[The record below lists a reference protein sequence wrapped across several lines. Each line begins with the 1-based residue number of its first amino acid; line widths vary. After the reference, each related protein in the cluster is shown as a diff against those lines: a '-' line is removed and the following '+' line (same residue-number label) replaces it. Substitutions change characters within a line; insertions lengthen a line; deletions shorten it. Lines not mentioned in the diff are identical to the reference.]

1 MKYFSMFFL
10 LCHLLVGMAEESVP
24 SQELSD
30 LLAAEK
36 RMKETS
42 SEDLLAA
49 QKYAEEKVAKRLA
62 RDQEL
67 EIFTKGARMLV
78 ANNDLPAANQL
89 RDDLVGR
96 WHLDV
101 YMTNKKLYILL
112 QEFSNI
118 KNDIIKSELLRSV
131 VKEILGRPK
140 LAPVPNQVLA
150 IRFLTTNLETFPVE
164 GLDKLQ
170 RESNKVFVQCV
181 SQWAAEILPDD
192 QIPKSVSFNLVPAG
206 GNYPA
211 GVSPESI
218 KEPDIRADYEKML
231 AEEERKNVMR
241 RVQWQIDH
249 SAKLHFPKIF
259 QYINELN
266 KNNPKVKREIFD
278 QIDAIVI
285 PEKECKM
292 WLMKTLA
299 TAFGYK

>member
-1 MKYFSMFFL
+1 MKYSSIFFL
-10 LCHLLVGMAEESVP
+10 LCHLLVGTAEESVR

-30 LLAAEK
+30 LLAVEK
-36 RMKETS
+36 KMKETS

-62 RDQEL
+62 REQEL
-67 EIFTKGARMLV
+67 EIFTKGVRLLV
-78 ANNDLPAANQL
+78 ANNDLSAANQL

-101 YMTNKKLYILL
+101 YMTNKKLCILL

-118 KNDIIKSELLRSV
+118 KNDIIKSELVRSV
-131 VKEILGRPK
+131 VREILDRQK

-150 IRFLTTNLETFPVE
+150 IRFLMTNLETFPAE

-170 RESNKVFVQCV
+170 RETNKLFLQCV
-181 SQWAAEILPDD
+181 SQWASEILPDEK
-192 QIPKSVSFNLVPAG
+192 IPKSVSFNLVPAG

-218 KEPDIRADYEKML
+218 KEPDIRAGYEKML
-231 AEEERKNVMR
+231 AEEERKNLIR
-241 RVQWQIDH
+241 RAQWQNDH
-249 SAKLHFPKIF
+249 SAKLHFTKIF
-259 QYINELN
+259 QYISELN
-266 KNNPKVKREIFD
+266 KNNLKVKRDIFD
-278 QIDAIVI
+278 QIEAIAI